1 MENKVTQLLSRNF
14 AARALFCALLL
25 TSFVLVNGC
34 HRGYYRRMADAET
47 KKLVEEKNND
57 PRWSS
62 PTANIEVVPQSRMF
76 DPFSKDH
83 PPMPPDDPTSG
94 ELMTRVDGR
103 KGYPHWHANGDTCFV
118 ESPEWRGYLP
128 MDAQGRVIIDI
139 DTAIELS
146 LIHSPNLQRQR
157 EDLYL
162 SALDV
167 SLERFGFDSQLFA
180 GFNSFYSVER
190 GGSALSTG
198 FGSRSDG
205 FNYRKLGITGANFA
219 VGLANTVL
227 WTFGGPSQT
236 QTGNGLINFAIT
248 QPLLRGAGRDRIME
262 SLTQSE
268 RDLLGNVRAMERFR
282 QGFYLEIVTGRQAGP
297 GPTGNF
303 LGLPT
308 QANAQAGGI
317 LGLLQNQQQIRY
329 AEFNVIQQSNSLVR
343 LRELSSADQINSLQ
357 VQQAEISLYQAQQQ
371 LINQKVNYQNAL
383 DRFKI
388 TIGLPPD
395 LDVVVRDDFLDQFI
409 LISDE
414 LLDIQLGV
422 NTLRLEYGTA
432 AAPIDSQ
439 LLKLKEDHIE
449 ALKTNPNAVLV
460 LPETLANDLQQLRP
474 FIESGNA
481 AVQKV
486 RTKIIS
492 QLEADFAKLAT
503 VRPKRIAYLA
513 KMREQMASGE
523 VPADIEVNIVADES
537 VVEVDALK
545 QRLADALKSL
555 EEVETRFN
563 GILERINAADQIL
576 ADPDRSRA
584 LEQVTNDI
592 VSNAASQLT
601 ALNSKMTDLSLIQ
614 VLSRSNSIELADID
628 LSPEEAAEIARCFRL
643 DWMNARAGLVD
654 AWRRIEFVADQ
665 LESQFDLI
673 FDGDMGSSSP
683 NNPFKIDYKTGTV
696 RAGFRFDSPI
706 VRLRERNDYKTA
718 LITYQRARRSF
729 YQFEDEVKRNLRL
742 ELRTVNQQKT
752 SFELQRRL
760 LQVSVQNLEQSNLV
774 LEQPPRFQAGGARTQ
789 GLGATTA
796 RDLTG
801 AINQLNNAQGAFL
814 GAWLSYEVLRRSLDY
829 DLGTIQVDATGRW
842 IDPQIIDREIGYRT
856 AALMG
861 LDPSC
866 LDCNMPPDIVGT
878 RPNPESSDDS
888 RPSEMVPENSP
899 APPALQTPVGSKQ
912 LQVRPESQVRFA
924 TLPPANDLRSR

>member
-1 MENKVTQLLSRNF
+1 
-14 AARALFCALLL
+14 LL
-25 TSFVLVNGC
+25 TSFVIVNGC
-34 HRGYYRRMADAET
+34 HRGYYRRMADAEA

-62 PTANIEVVPQSRMF
+62 PSANIEVDPQSRMF

-83 PPMPPDDPTSG
+83 PPLPPDDPASA

-128 MDAQGRVIIDI
+128 MDSEGRVIINI

-146 LIHSPNLQRQR
+146 LVHSPSLQRQR

-282 QGFYLEIVTGRQAGP
+282 QGFYLEVVTGRQAGP
-297 GPTGNF
+297 GPTGSF
-303 LGLPT
+303 LTLPT
-308 QANAQAGGI
+308 QANTQAGGI
-317 LGLLQNQQQIRY
+317 LGLLQTQQQIRY
-329 AEFNVIQQSNSLVR
+329 AEFNVIQQSNALVR
-343 LRELSSADQINSLQ
+343 IRELSAADQINFLQ
-357 VQQAEISLYQAQQQ
+357 VQQAEISLYGAQQN
-371 LINQKVNYQNAL
+371 LINQKVGYQNSL
-383 DRFKI
+383 DRFKV
-388 TIGLPPD
+388 TLGLPPD
-395 LDVVVRDDFLDQFI
+395 LDLVVRDDFLDQFI

-414 LLDIQLGV
+414 LLDVQLGL
-422 NTLRLEYGTA
+422 NSLRLEYGTA

-439 LLKLKEDHIE
+439 LLKLKEEHLE
-449 ALKTNPNAVLV
+449 ALKTNPNAILV
-460 LPETLANDLQQLRP
+460 LPDTLSNDLQKLRP
-474 FIESGNA
+474 FIESGNEA
-481 AVQKV
+481 LQQV
-486 RTKIIS
+486 RSKIVS
-492 QLEADFAKLAT
+492 QLEADFAKLAA

-523 VPADIEVNIVADES
+523 VPSDIEVNIVAADS
-537 VVEVDALK
+537 IVEVEVLK
-545 QRLADALKSL
+545 QRLADVLKGL
-555 EEVETRFN
+555 DDIETKLD
-563 GILERINAADQIL
+563 GILERINAAEQIL
-576 ADPDRSRA
+576 ADPDRNRA
-584 LEQVTNDI
+584 LEQITNDI

-601 ALNSKMTDLSLIQ
+601 ALNSKTTDLSLVQ
-614 VLSRSNSIELADID
+614 VLARSNSIELSEID
-628 LSPEEAAEIARCFRL
+628 LNPEEATEIARCFRL

-665 LESQFDLI
+665 LESQFDLV

-683 NNPFKIDYKTGTV
+683 NNPFKIDYQTGTL

-706 VRLRERNDYKTA
+706 VRLAERNAYQTA
-718 LITYQRARRSF
+718 LINYQRTRRSF

-742 ELRTVNQQKT
+742 TLRTINQNKT
-752 SFELQRRL
+752 SFELQRRSL
-760 LQVSVQNLEQSNLV
+760 RASVQNLESSNLV

-789 GLGATTA
+789 ALGSTTA

-801 AINQLNNAQGAFL
+801 AIGQLNSVQGSFL
-814 GAWLSYEVLRRSLDY
+814 NSWLSYEVLRRSLDY
-829 DLGTIQVDATGRW
+829 DLGTIQVDQTGRW

-866 LDCNMPPDIVGT
+866 LDCNMPPEFSGA
-878 RPNPESSDDS
+878 RSNPEAIDDS
-888 RPSEMVPENSP
+888 QSPAMPPENAP
-899 APPALQTPVGSKQ
+899 APSAIQTPVGKKQ
-912 LQVRPESQVRFA
+912 LQLRPESQVRFA
-924 TLPPANDLRSR
+924 TLPPSK

>member
-1 MENKVTQLLSRNF
+1 MTQLLSRNVT
-14 AARALFCALLL
+14 ARALICALL
-25 TSFVLVNGC
+25 TSLIIVNGC
-34 HRGYYRRMADAET
+34 HRGYYRRMADAEA

-62 PTANIEVVPQSRMF
+62 PTANIEVDPQSRMF

-83 PPMPPDDPTSG
+83 PPLPPDDPASG

-128 MDAQGRVIIDI
+128 MDSQGRVIINI

-146 LIHSPNLQRQR
+146 LVHSPSLQRQR

-268 RDLLGNVRAMERFR
+268 RDLLGNVRTMERFR
-282 QGFYLEIVTGRQAGP
+282 QGFYLEVVTGRQAGP
-297 GPTGNF
+297 GP
-303 LGLPT
+303 
-308 QANAQAGGI
+308 ANTQAGGI
-317 LGLLQNQQQIRY
+317 LGLLENQQQIRY

-343 LRELSSADQINSLQ
+343 LRELFSADQINSLQ
-357 VQQAEISLYQAQQQ
+357 VQQTEITLYSAQQQ
-371 LINQKVNYQNAL
+371 LINRKVNYQNTL

-388 TIGLPPD
+388 TLGLPPD
-395 LDVVVRDDFLDQFI
+395 LDVVVKDDFLDQFI

-414 LLDIQLGV
+414 LLGIQLGISS
-422 NTLRLEYGTA
+422 LRLEYGTE
-432 AAPIDSQ
+432 AAPIDSK
-439 LLKLKEDHIE
+439 LLKLKEDHLE

-460 LPETLANDLQQLRP
+460 LPETLQEDLKKLRP
-474 FIESGNA
+474 FIESGNETL
-481 AVQKV
+481 QQV
-486 RTKIIS
+486 RSKIVS
-492 QLEADFAKLAT
+492 QIEADFAKLAT

-523 VPADIEVNIVADES
+523 IPADIEVNIVAAES
-537 VVEVDALK
+537 IVEVDALK

-555 EEVETRFN
+555 DDIETKFDA
-563 GILERINAADQIL
+563 ILERINAADQIL
-576 ADPDRSRA
+576 ADPDRVLA
-584 LEQVTNDI
+584 LNRITEEI

-601 ALNSKMTDLSLIQ
+601 ALNSKMADLSLIQ
-614 VLSRSNSIELADID
+614 VLARSNSIELIDID
-628 LSPEEAAEIARCFRL
+628 LSPEEATEIARCFRL

-683 NNPFKIDYKTGTV
+683 NNPFKINYKTGTL

-706 VRLRERNDYKTA
+706 VRLSERNAYQTA
-718 LITYQRARRSF
+718 LINYQRARRSF

-801 AINQLNNAQGAFL
+801 AINQLNQAQGNFL
-814 GAWLSYEVLRRSLDY
+814 NSWLSYEVLRRSLDY
-829 DLGTIQVDATGRW
+829 DLGTIQVDQTGRW

-866 LDCNMPPDIVGT
+866 LDCNMPPEFSGA
-878 RPNPESSDDS
+878 RSNPEAIDDS
-888 RPSEMVPENSP
+888 QSP
-899 APPALQTPVGSKQ
+899 A
-912 LQVRPESQVRFA
+912 
-924 TLPPANDLRSR
+924 LPP